1 MKNNKSI
8 KNDLLKKLVLGFIV
22 VFGLAFFSTFIIVKE
37 NLVNIKQNSMEKMIN
52 DATKI
57 EEQKLNTKINVA
69 KSIAAD
75 YEISDMNISQEE
87 KNKILLKYVNDLD
100 LRSIGIID
108 LNGNLTST
116 DGYSNNVADREYFKS
131 IVSNKEIY
139 ISSPSFVKGT
149 DEQII
154 FLAVPIT
161 NGSDVVGGLTCTF
174 DSSFLS
180 KDIESLRYF
189 NMGTSYIL
197 DKTGTVIA
205 SEFIDDVK
213 NKKNLLKSDDI
224 SDKEDNVYKKVIDE
238 KSNILKEDDKYIA
251 YAPVSLTEGW
261 TMVLEVDAKYV
272 DKELNLLI
280 KLFIAIAT
288 IGTIILIIIIVI
300 IGENLGKRLKTLK
313 NSIEV
318 LSKGIFNE
326 ELNTK
331 EMQKEDEIGD
341 INRALQ
347 VTKNSIVNIVQAVK
361 NSVDVLKHQS
371 DMLEGT
377 SNQITAGSK
386 NISIAM
392 HESAEANTN
401 QSTEILK
408 VHNQMKEFGDN
419 VEFMNESVNDLA
431 KISLSVE
438 SKVDDGNNSISELDI
453 SLNSFDETLKSFN
466 EVISGMNNKIASIKN
481 ITSTINGL
489 SEQTNL
495 LALNAAIEA
504 ARAGEAGRGFSVVA
518 DEIRKLAEQS
528 QASVGEIGT
537 IINNV
542 LVESNNIINSTES
555 INLEVSSQKQKINL
569 TVDTFSNIA
578 ELLKE
583 VSPKIQQILNISNS
597 NDERKDDVLHALE
610 NLTAI
615 SEELAATTEEV
626 DATAEEFNGSSG
638 DIRIVSDKLIDSIRE
653 LNEEIDKFII

>member
-1 MKNNKSI
+1 M
-8 KNDLLKKLVLGFIV
+8 
-22 VFGLAFFSTFIIVKE
+22 
-37 NLVNIKQNSMEKMIN
+37 
-52 DATKI
+52 
-57 EEQKLNTKINVA
+57 
-69 KSIAAD
+69 
-75 YEISDMNISQEE
+75 
-87 KNKILLKYVNDLD
+87 
-100 LRSIGIID
+100 
-108 LNGNLTST
+108 
-116 DGYSNNVADREYFKS
+116 
-131 IVSNKEIY
+131 
-139 ISSPSFVKGT
+139 
-149 DEQII
+149 
-154 FLAVPIT
+154 
-161 NGSDVVGGLTCTF
+161 
-174 DSSFLS
+174 
-180 KDIESLRYF
+180 
-189 NMGTSYIL
+189 
-197 DKTGTVIA
+197 
-205 SEFIDDVK
+205 
-213 NKKNLLKSDDI
+213 
-224 SDKEDNVYKKVIDE
+224 DN
-238 KSNILKEDDKYIA
+238 
-251 YAPVSLTEGW
+251 
-261 TMVLEVDAKYV
+261 AKYV
-272 DKELNLLI
+272 DKELNSII
-280 KLFIAIAT
+280 KLFITIAT
-288 IGTIILIIIIVI
+288 IGTIILIIIIII
-300 IGENLGKRLKTLK
+300 IGEILGKRLKILK

-341 INRALQ
+341 INRALKI
-347 VTKNSIVNIVQAVK
+347 TKKSIINIVHAVK
-361 NSVDVLKHQS
+361 HSVDVLKYQS

-408 VHNQMKEFGDN
+408 VHTQMKEFGDN
-419 VEFMNESVNDLA
+419 VEFMNENINDLA

-438 SKVDDGNNSISELDI
+438 VKVDDGNNSISELDI

-504 ARAGEAGRGFSVVA
+504 ARAGDAGRGFSVVA

-528 QASVGEIGT
+528 QTSVGEIGT

-542 LVESNNIINSTES
+542 LVESKNIIDSTES

-597 NDERKDDVLHALE
+597 NDERKNDVLHALE

-626 DATAEEFNGSSG
+626 DATAEEFNESSG
-638 DIRIVSDKLIDSIRE
+638 DIRIVSDKLVDSIRE
-653 LNEEIDKFII
+653 LNEEINKFII

>member
-37 NLVNIKQNSMEKMIN
+37 NLVNIKQNSIEKMIS

-69 KSIAAD
+69 KSIAAN
-75 YEISDMNISQEE
+75 YEISDMNMSQEE
-87 KNKILLKYVNDLD
+87 KNKILIKYANDLE

-197 DKTGTVIA
+197 DKAGTVIA

-224 SDKEDNVYKKVIDE
+224 SDEAHNVYKKVIE
-238 KSNILKEDDKYIA
+238 GNSNILKENDKYIA
-251 YAPVSLTEGW
+251 YAPVNLTEGW

-272 DKELNLLI
+272 DKELNSII
-280 KLFIAIAT
+280 KLFITIAT
-288 IGTIILIIIIVI
+288 IGTIILIIIIII
-300 IGENLGKRLKTLK
+300 IGEILGKRLKTLK
-313 NSIEV
+313 NSIEI

-341 INRALQ
+341 INRALKI
-347 VTKNSIVNIVQAVK
+347 TKKSIINIVQAVK
-361 NSVDVLKHQS
+361 HSVDVLKYQS

-408 VHNQMKEFGDN
+408 VHTQMKEFGN
-419 VEFMNESVNDLA
+419 NIEFMNENVNDLA

-438 SKVDDGNNSISELDI
+438 AKVDDGNNSISELDI

-504 ARAGEAGRGFSVVA
+504 ARAGDAGRGFSVVA

-537 IINNV
+537 IINNI
-542 LVESNNIINSTES
+542 LVESNNIIDSTES

-597 NDERKDDVLHALE
+597 NDERKNDVLHALE

-626 DATAEEFNGSSG
+626 DATAEEFNESSG
-638 DIRIVSDKLIDSIRE
+638 DIRIVSDKLVDSIRE
-653 LNEEIDKFII
+653 LNEEINKFII

>member
-75 YEISDMNISQEE
+75 YEISDMSVSQEE

-224 SDKEDNVYKKVIDE
+224 SDKEDNVYKKVIDG

>member
-224 SDKEDNVYKKVIDE
+224 SDKEDNVYKKVIDG

-653 LNEEIDKFII
+653 LNEQIDKFII

>member
-22 VFGLAFFSTFIIVKE
+22 VFGVAFFSTFIIVKE

>member
-75 YEISDMNISQEE
+75 YEISDMNVSQEE

-224 SDKEDNVYKKVIDE
+224 SDKEDNVYKKVIDG

-653 LNEEIDKFII
+653 LNEQIDKFII